1 MPPAPLALVDPLFD
15 LSRAPGSTPA
25 AEVARAVA
33 ELDRFGIAQAGIA
46 IDADPELARAAL
58 ELHPGRFF
66 ARAEVDPREGMDALR
81 RLERLAREW
90 PLRAVTLSPARLQL
104 PLDDKRCFPLFAKCC
119 ELDLVLCPSLG
130 VPAERVPF
138 APQKPERIDAVAC
151 AFPELRIVMRGD
163 LAPWSALAVWL
174 MRRHPS
180 LHAAASGTGIPEEW
194 VAFAD
199 EDGALQLLFAS
210 EGGVEEAVKG
220 LPGLGLARPVWP
232 RFLAGNALRVFRLG
246 R

>member
-15 LSRAPGSTPA
+15 LSRAPRSYA
-25 AEVARAVA
+25 AAALVGAVG
-33 ELDRFGIAQAGIA
+33 ELDRFGIARAGIA
-46 IDADPELARAAL
+46 IDVDPELARAAL
-58 ELHPGRFF
+58 ELHPERFF
-66 ARAEVDPREGMDALR
+66 ARAEVDPRAGMDALR

-90 PLRAVTLSPARLQL
+90 PLRAVTLSPARLLL

-119 ELDLVLCPSLG
+119 ELDLVLCPRLG

-138 APQKPERIDAVAC
+138 SPQRPERLDAVAC

-174 MRRHPS
+174 MRRHPN
-180 LHAAASGTGIPEEW
+180 LHAAASGTGLPPEW
-194 VAFAD
+194 AAFAN

-210 EGGVEEAVKG
+210 DGGAEAAVKD